1 MNLNRLGVLF
11 WKAFWLQVGL
21 LNSLGIHIKSSG
33 AGSLLKNLLGNAY
46 GLISWVLRGNLNA
59 ALGGISGV
67 SDILTAVQI
76 AYESVVSGGTSFVT
90 IINNESTLKVQI
102 LGSVGNLFCL
112 ATFYVILFVLQLCS
126 NWWVVLT
133 QEARRLLFPL

>member
-1 MNLNRLGVLF
+1 M
-11 WKAFWLQVGL
+11 
-21 LNSLGIHIKSSG
+21 
-33 AGSLLKNLLGNAY
+33 
-46 GLISWVLRGNLNA
+46 LRGNLNA